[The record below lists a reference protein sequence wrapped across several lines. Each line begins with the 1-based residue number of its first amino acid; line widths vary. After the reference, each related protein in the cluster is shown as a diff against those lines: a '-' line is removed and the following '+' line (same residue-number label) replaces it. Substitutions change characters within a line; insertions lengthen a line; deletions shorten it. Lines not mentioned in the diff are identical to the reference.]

1 MDRAAFLLKY
11 VLLIFVRNFEKAADR
26 SAARKF
32 YLKTIYN
39 VAPLA
44 RSTNDVYLPMH
55 SDGA

>member
-1 MDRAAFLLKY
+1 MDRAAFLLK
-11 VLLIFVRNFEKAADR
+11 FVRNFEKAADR